1 MFHSEFCLF
10 LRLFNRP
17 KGGIR
22 TLCDSAY
29 KTPQGSTFLQA
40 KCQVTFTLQSPCD
53 CFERACFS
61 SRRLLGSGQTH
72 TLKLSPLKQLNQGLS
87 YLGKHS
93 DLKRTA
99 THLPEELGS
108 LQRAREAIPGW
119 SLLEKFQVTPNHCA
133 CRGLHQEGPFRSRF
147 HFSLQQKSGHGQR
160 KHLSPHIP
168 GKQESPVVLAPAQPP
183 LFMLAGEKSLKY
195 CREPHE
201 VLCFMPVFQMPCE
214 KLAVPIFICF

>member
-17 KGGIR
+17 KRGIG

-40 KCQVTFTLQSPCD
+40 KCPATFTLQSPCD

-87 YLGKHS
+87 YLGKRS
-93 DLKRTA
+93 DLRRIA
-99 THLPEELGS
+99 THLPEELES
-108 LQRAREAIPGW
+108 LQGAREAIPGW
-119 SLLEKFQVTPNHCA
+119 SLLEKFLVTPNHCA
-133 CRGLHQEGPFRSRF
+133 CRGLHQEGPFRSQF
-147 HFSLQQKSGHGQR
+147 HFSQQQKSGHGGGGWGESIFHRTYLENRNPRLPWLQPSP
-160 KHLSPHIP
+160 HLSCLQ
-168 GKQESPVVLAPAQPP
+168 GRRASST
-183 LFMLAGEKSLKY
+183 AGSHRKVSVSCQSSKCLV
-195 CREPHE
+195 RS
-201 VLCFMPVFQMPCE
+201 
-214 KLAVPIFICF
+214 